1 MMVLSVGYMV
11 DQRDAQIW
19 AATYGLTY
27 PILYDETGQ
36 QVIPL
41 FLPDWGI
48 FIFPH
53 SCVIDDEQI
62 MQFTFSGPCNISD
75 IETTVLGLM
84 IPEIGAS
91 EEAVDFGEVEIG
103 QTGEATLYIDNTRL
117 GILNVTSAAVNG
129 LPYEVD
135 FTPGEIYA
143 LDDSMAVTVTFS
155 PTEAGVFEDTL
166 VIQSDG
172 GDLHIPLTGVGAG
185 GSVRE
190 VPNSTLNEFVL
201 LGNYPNPFNA
211 STTIVFQLSMNAEVR
226 IEVFSLDGAL
236 VSVNNLGSL
245 DAGAHSFIFNG
256 EGLSSGVYLY
266 RLEAGECSASA
277 RMILVK

>member
-1 MMVLSVGYMV
+1 MVLSVGYMV
-11 DQRDAQIW
+11 DQREAQIW
-19 AATYGLTY
+19 ATTYSLTY
-27 PILYDETGQ
+27 PVLYDETGLE
-36 QVIPL
+36 VIPL

-91 EEAVDFGEVEIG
+91 EDAIDYGEVEIG
-103 QTGEATLYIDNTRL
+103 QTGEATIYLDNIRL
-117 GILNVTSAAVNG
+117 GILNVSSASVGG
-129 LPYEVD
+129 LPYEVN
-135 FTPGEIYA
+135 FTPGGIYA
-143 LDDSMAVTVTFS
+143 VDDSIAVTVTFS

-172 GDLHIPLTGVGAG
+172 GDLHIPLTGIGAG
-185 GSVRE
+185 GSVEE
-190 VPNSTLNEFVL
+190 VPDAL
-201 LGNYPNPFNA
+201 LIGFALLENYPNPFNA
-211 STTIVFQLSMNAEVR
+211 STTIVFQLSMNAEVK

-245 DAGAHSFIFNG
+245 AAGAHSFTFNG
-256 EGLSSGVYLY
+256 EGLASGIYLY
-266 RLEAGECSASA
+266 RLEAGEYSASA
-277 RMILVK
+277 KMILVK